1 MIEEETTA
9 YNEASLLSPR
19 KLELI
24 KKFRLIDDTFFAV
37 CLDNDNVLA
46 ELILR
51 TLLEKDDLQVL
62 EAKTQY
68 SIKGLGGHSAIL
80 DALAIDALG
89 QLYNIEVQRSDKGA
103 VPQRARYYGGLID
116 TNFFP
121 KGEKYKNLPETYVI
135 FITEDD
141 VLGDDLPIY
150 HIERIITET
159 GKPFN
164 DGLHIVYVN
173 AQHTDDTRRGKLMHD
188 FLCANPH
195 EMYYTE
201 FSDKAAYY
209 KENKKGVNHMCQLLE
224 DAIKEER
231 EEAYEKGI
239 EKGIEKGRAEER
251 AKIEQERAEE
261 RAKAEATRKA
271 ERNAMRMI
279 KKGLSV
285 EEIAEFTELP
295 LENVR
300 ELAEILAG

>member
-9 YNEASLLSPR
+9 YHEASLLSPR

-68 SIKGLGGHSAIL
+68 SIKG
-80 DALAIDALG
+80 
-89 QLYNIEVQRSDKGA
+89 
-103 VPQRARYYGGLID
+103 
-116 TNFFP
+116 
-121 KGEKYKNLPETYVI
+121 
-135 FITEDD
+135 
-141 VLGDDLPIY
+141 LGDDLPIY

-239 EKGIEKGRAEER
+239 EKGRAEER
-251 AKIEQERAEE
+251 AKIEQERAEERAKAEQERAEE